1 MNAGTAGSGDS
12 RKKGPYKLIILGLIV
27 IAGILLHQ
35 TGIVDWHT
43 LLAMGERYAHTWWF
57 PAAIVVV
64 KAVLYMFAMPG
75 SSMYWIS
82 GLFFRP
88 PVATALVV
96 VGGVGGAVL
105 AYYFSQKMSQ
115 EMAERIRASRFFGIM
130 RNHSDFATLSAIRTL
145 PNFPHSIIN
154 YGSGIL
160 NVPMPRFLVST
171 IIGFAAKGYLYTS
184 AIHHAATADELA
196 DVVRWE
202 TILPLVGLTLLFIIG
217 KLLQRRFPRKTTE
230 RDAGTR

>member
-1 MNAGTAGSGDS
+1 MTADSAGTAG
-12 RKKGPYKLIILGLIV
+12 RAKKGPYKLVILGLIV
-27 IAGILLHQ
+27 IAGVILHQ
-35 TGIVDWHT
+35 TGVIDWHT
-43 LLAMGERYAHTWWF
+43 LLEMGELYAHTWWF
-57 PAAIVVV
+57 PAAIVIV

-88 PVATALVV
+88 PVATTLVV
-96 VGGVGGAVL
+96 IGGVSGAVL

-115 EMAERIRASRFFGIM
+115 EMADRIRTSRFFGIM

-160 NVPMPRFLVST
+160 NVPMPRFLLST
-171 IIGFAAKGYLYTS
+171 IIGFTAKGYLYTS
-184 AIHHAATADELA
+184 AIHYAATADELA
-196 DVVRWE
+196 EVVRWE

-230 RDAGTR
+230 QDPGTR